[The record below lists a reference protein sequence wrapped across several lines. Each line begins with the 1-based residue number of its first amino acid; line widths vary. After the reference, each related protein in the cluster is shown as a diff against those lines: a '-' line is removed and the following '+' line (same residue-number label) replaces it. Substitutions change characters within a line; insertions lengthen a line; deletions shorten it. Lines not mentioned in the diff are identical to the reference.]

1 MRRHH
6 HATAARRSA
15 AGVTLLELLLA
26 TGLAAIVI
34 TAVLTVTQNALRI
47 WTRGEASRDA
57 REVASVVLGGIAAD
71 LRQLHASS
79 EGDLVVDWV
88 PFDLERDGVLER
100 AFPRIRLVREV
111 SGAERD
117 AIERRAIADAAREAR
132 AAAIARGE
140 QDADQPERL
149 TEEELLAARGMTST
163 ELSAGALGAER
174 DVEGGTLAEVLY
186 AVVPSGGEGAE
197 RTTGV
202 LLRSERLH
210 TPGEP
215 LRFMTDEAFDRV
227 GFPAAWTRPQ
237 EIAGGVLWFEPL
249 LATQTSD
256 ISGAG
261 GWGSASSGAKAAAT
275 SWDAWRRGRPD
286 VDVSAWNEPV
296 AGMARAGDRPLIPR
310 AVRLHIEVE
319 RAADRRR
326 APVLGASVDPVA
338 TTIAVSSTAR
348 LQGAV
353 GRHVLVGPEW
363 MHVRQVRADAL
374 VVTRGRRGTSAR
386 AHAPGTKV
394 LLGESATL
402 VVPLMLH
409 DDDWGLELQ
418 GPGEDV
424 R

>member
-1 MRRHH
+1 MRRR
-6 HATAARRSA
+6 APGGARRPD

-26 TGLAAIVI
+26 TGLAAIVV

-57 REVASVVLGGIAAD
+57 REVASVVLGGIADD
-71 LRQLHASS
+71 LRQVHASS
-79 EGDLVVDWV
+79 EGDLVVEWV

-100 AFPRIRLVREV
+100 TFPRIRLVREV

-117 AIERRAIADAAREAR
+117 AIERRAVADAARRAR

-149 TEEELLAARGMTST
+149 SEEELLAAAGVTST

-174 DVEGGTLAEVLY
+174 DVEGGALAEVLY
-186 AVVPSGGEGAE
+186 AVVPTGGEGAE

-202 LLRSERLH
+202 LLRAERLH

-215 LRFMTDEAFDRV
+215 LRFMTDEAFDRI
-227 GFPAAWTRPQ
+227 GFPAEWTQPR

-261 GWGSASSGAKAAAT
+261 SWSDASGVKAAAT
-275 SWDAWRRGRPD
+275 CWDAWRRGRPD
-286 VDVSAWNEPV
+286 VDVSAWNEP
-296 AGMARAGDRPLIPR
+296 APGMGRAGDRPLLPR
-310 AVRLHIEVE
+310 AVRLHVEVE

-326 APVLGASVDPVA
+326 APTLLDGVDPAA
-338 TTIAVSSTAR
+338 TTIGVSSTAR
-348 LQGAV
+348 LADAE

-363 MHVRQVRADAL
+363 MLVRRVRTDAL

-386 AHAPGTKV
+386 AHGSGTKV
-394 LLGESATL
+394 LLGEGATL
-402 VVPLMLH
+402 VVPMMLH
-409 DDDWGLELQ
+409 DDDWGLELD
-418 GPGEDV
+418 GPGEDA